1 MEAEYEA
8 LLECAQEMNFVN
20 MLLQEITEVWRPEIM
35 HEDNQGAIFLATN
48 RQVGMRTKH
57 TNIRHHFMRDMAEEK
72 DRYINYIRSKV
83 NRVEIMTKCFSKAN
97 CVKYTRII
105 RERKLLGLVETG
117 RENVKNNG
125 ITNGVTDYE

>member
-1 MEAEYEA
+1 MK
-8 LLECAQEMNFVN
+8 FVN
-20 MLLQEITEVWRPEIM
+20 MLLQEITEFWKPEIM
-35 HEDNQGAIFLATN
+35 QEDNQGAIFLAKN

-57 TNIRHHFMRDMAEEK
+57 TNIRHHFMRYMVEGK

-83 NRVEIMTKCFSKAN
+83 NRVEITTKCFSKAN
-97 CVKYTRII
+97 RVKYTRII

-125 ITNGVTDYE
+125 ITNGVTDY